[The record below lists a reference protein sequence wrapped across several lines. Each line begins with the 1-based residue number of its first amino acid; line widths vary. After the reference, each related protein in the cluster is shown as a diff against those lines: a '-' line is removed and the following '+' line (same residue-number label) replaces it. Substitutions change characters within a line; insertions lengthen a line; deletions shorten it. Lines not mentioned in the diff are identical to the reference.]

1 MVFVGEGIRHTSHHL
16 LNGSQELR
24 GEFLAKVL
32 SQCNYQ
38 YFSKELC
45 GRDKKNKDMVSR
57 GTQFGVK
64 SISVSS
70 QAVPL
75 EYK

>member
-38 YFSKELC
+38 YFAKELC
-45 GRDKKNKDMVSR
+45 GRDKKKTRIWLAEAPN
-57 GTQFGVK
+57 
-64 SISVSS
+64 
-70 QAVPL
+70 L
-75 EYK
+75 E

>member
-1 MVFVGEGIRHTSHHL
+1 MARIPMVFVGEGIRHTSHHL

-38 YFSKELC
+38 YFAKELC
-45 GRDKKNKDMVSR
+45 GRNKKTRTWLAEAPNLD
-57 GTQFGVK
+57 
-64 SISVSS
+64 
-70 QAVPL
+70 
-75 EYK
+75 